1 MANIIKIDNAILKRN
16 KRVEKKRKEKTREI
30 RVYFLIVCGLF
41 LAIDSCAML
50 CLDFSSKSFIFS
62 L

>member
-30 RVYFLIVCGLF
+30 RVYFLI
-41 LAIDSCAML
+41 I
-50 CLDFSSKSFIFS
+50 CLYY
-62 L
+62 